1 MGDTT
6 GVLGGWRGLVGT
18 ALDSLAKD
26 NHLIISVESD
36 EPGATNPLRPLMCCQ
51 ELPPD
56 RDWELC

>member
-6 GVLGGWRGLVGT
+6 RLLGGWRGLVST

-36 EPGATNPLRPLMCCQ
+36 ERGATNPPSSSNVLSGVTS
-51 ELPPD
+51 
-56 RDWELC
+56 